1 LKPGLTPQTLF
12 RIINAEELLRLAT
25 RRRMPSHP
33 RSHSPYPLCTNYL
46 EGSNRRT
53 FAQKVRWR
61 PRIAQCALLSAIL
74 TIACIARA
82 ETVTLDNGDRLTG
95 TIVKADG
102 KELVLMADKAGS
114 TTDKTGSITVP
125 WSAVRQITS
134 TALLYVVTSQG
145 TTVGGAV
152 TTEGSELVVTP
163 SSGPP
168 QRIPLANVT
177 TLRSQSE
184 ETAYERS
191 LHPGVLESWQINS
204 SLGFALA
211 RGNSRTTN
219 LAIGFNAVRATMH
232 DKLTAYMDSIYAS
245 SGLVVAPGVTAGVTA
260 NDIRGGAM
268 YQHDVFARAF
278 VYGSG
283 DFEYNELQF
292 LNLRSIWGAGAGYHV
307 IKQMDTTLDLFAG
320 ANYTRETYSTGIR
333 RNIAALTVGDLFHHQ
348 VGKNTSINEA
358 ADVYPELS
366 HLGQYRFAL
375 DISLA
380 TKIKT
385 WLGWQSTFSD
395 RYISDPIPGTVS
407 NDLIFSTGLNFT
419 FSHY

>member
-1 LKPGLTPQTLF
+1 
-12 RIINAEELLRLAT
+12 LA
-25 RRRMPSHP
+25 
-33 RSHSPYPLCTNYL
+33 
-46 EGSNRRT
+46 
-53 FAQKVRWR
+53 
-61 PRIAQCALLSAIL
+61 IAR
-74 TIACIARA
+74 IARA
-82 ETVTLDNGDRLTG
+82 DTVTLDNGDRLTG
-95 TIVKADG
+95 TIVKSDG

-114 TTDKTGSITVP
+114 VAGKTGSITVP

-134 TALLYVVTSQG
+134 TAPLYAVTSQG

-152 TTEGSELVVTP
+152 TTEGTDLVVTP
-163 SSGPP
+163 SSGAP

-177 TLRSQSE
+177 TLRSQSQ

-191 LHPGVLESWQINS
+191 LHPSVLENWQIDS

-211 RGNSRTTN
+211 RGNSKTTN
-219 LAIGFNAVRATMH
+219 LAVGFNAVRATMH
-232 DKLTAYMDSIYAS
+232 DKLSAYMDSIYAS

-320 ANYTRETYSTGIR
+320 ANYTKETYSTGIR
-333 RNIAALTVGDLFHHQ
+333 RNLAALTIGDLFRHQ
-348 VGKNTSINEA
+348 IGKNTSINETL
-358 ADVYPELS
+358 DVYPELS
-366 HLGQYRFAL
+366 HLGEYRLAL

-385 WLGWQSTFSD
+385 WLGWQSTVSD
-395 RYISDPIPGTVS
+395 RYISDPILGTVS

-419 FSHY
+419 FSH

>member
-1 LKPGLTPQTLF
+1 
-12 RIINAEELLRLAT
+12 
-25 RRRMPSHP
+25 MPSHP
-33 RSHSPYPLCTNYL
+33 RSHSPYPLCTNYV
-46 EGSNRRT
+46 GDSKRRT
-53 FAQKVRWR
+53 CTQKAGWR
-61 PRIAQCALLSAIL
+61 PRIAQCALLFAIL
-74 TIACIARA
+74 AIACTACADTI
-82 ETVTLDNGDRLTG
+82 TLDNGDRLTG
-95 TIVKADG
+95 TIVKSDG

-114 TTDKTGSITVP
+114 VADKTGSITVP

-134 TALLYVVTSQG
+134 TAPLYAVTSQG

-152 TTEGSELVVTP
+152 TTEGTDLVVTP
-163 SSGPP
+163 SSGAP
-168 QRIPLANVT
+168 QRIPLASVT
-177 TLRSQSE
+177 TLRSQSQ
-184 ETAYERS
+184 ETAYELS
-191 LHPGVLESWQINS
+191 LHPGLLQSWQIDS

-211 RGNSRTTN
+211 RGNSKTTN

-245 SGLVVAPGVTAGVTA
+245 SGLVVSPGVTAGVTA

-268 YQHDVFARAF
+268 YQHDVSARAF

-320 ANYTRETYSTGIR
+320 ANYTKETYSTGIR
-333 RNIAALTVGDLFHHQ
+333 RNLAALTIGDLFRHQ
-348 VGKNTSINEA
+348 IGKNTSINETL
-358 ADVYPELS
+358 DVYPELS
-366 HLGQYRFAL
+366 HLGEYRLAL

-385 WLGWQSTFSD
+385 WLGWQSTVSD
-395 RYISDPIPGTVS
+395 RYISDPILGTVS

-419 FSHY
+419 FSH

>member
-1 LKPGLTPQTLF
+1 
-12 RIINAEELLRLAT
+12 
-25 RRRMPSHP
+25 MPSYP
-33 RSHSPYPLCTNYL
+33 RSHSPYPLCTKYV
-46 EGSNRRT
+46 GDSKRRT
-53 FAQKVRWR
+53 CAQKARWR
-61 PRIAQCALLSAIL
+61 SRIAQCALLFAISAI
-74 TIACIARA
+74 ACTARA
-82 ETVTLDNGDRLTG
+82 DTITLDNGDRLTG
-95 TIVKADG
+95 TIVKSDG

-114 TTDKTGSITVP
+114 VADKTGSITVP

-134 TALLYVVTSQG
+134 TAPLFVVTSQG
-145 TTVGGAV
+145 TTVRGAV
-152 TTEGSELVVTP
+152 TTEGSDVVVTP

-177 TLRSQSE
+177 ALRSQSE

-191 LHPGVLESWQINS
+191 LHPGVLESWQIDS

-211 RGNSRTTN
+211 RGNSKTTN
-219 LAIGFNAVRATMH
+219 LAVGFNAVRATMH

-268 YQHDVFARAF
+268 YQHDVSARAF

-292 LNLRSIWGAGAGYHV
+292 LDLRSIWGAGAGYHV
-307 IKQMDTTLDLFAG
+307 IKRMDTTLDLFAG
-320 ANYTRETYSTGIR
+320 ANYTKESYSTGIR
-333 RNIAALTVGDLFHHQ
+333 RNLAALTIGDLFRHQ
-348 VGKNTSINEA
+348 IGKNTSINETLV
-358 ADVYPELS
+358 VYPELS
-366 HLGQYRFAL
+366 HLGEYRLAL

-380 TKIKT
+380 TKINT
-385 WLGWQSTFSD
+385 WLGWQSTLSD

-407 NDLIFSTGLNFT
+407 NDFIFSTGLNFT
-419 FSHY
+419 FSH

>member
-1 LKPGLTPQTLF
+1 
-12 RIINAEELLRLAT
+12 
-25 RRRMPSHP
+25 MPSHP
-33 RSHSPYPLCTNYL
+33 RSHSPYPLCTTYL
-46 EGSNRRT
+46 GNSNRRIR
-53 FAQKVRWR
+53 AVNGRWKAGM
-61 PRIAQCALLSAIL
+61 AQCALLFAIL
-74 TIACIARA
+74 TMACTVRA
-82 ETVTLDNGDRLTG
+82 DTVTLDNGDRLTG
-95 TIVKADG
+95 TIVKSDG
-102 KELVLMADKAGS
+102 KELVLMTDRVGS
-114 TTDKTGSITVP
+114 TTDKTGPITVQ

-134 TALLYVVTSQG
+134 TAPLYVGTSQG
-145 TTVGGAV
+145 TTVAGAV
-152 TTEGSELVVTP
+152 TTEGTDLVVAP
-163 SSGPP
+163 SSGGP

-191 LHPGVLESWQINS
+191 LHPTVLESWQINS

-211 RGNSRTTN
+211 RGNSHTTN
-219 LAIGFNAVRATMH
+219 LAIGFNAVRGTMN

-245 SGLVVAPGVTAGVTA
+245 SGLVVPGVTGGVTA

-292 LNLRSIWGAGAGYHV
+292 LNLRSIWGAGAGYHA
-307 IKQMDTTLDLFAG
+307 IKRTDTTLDLFAG
-320 ANYTRETYSTGIR
+320 ANYTKETYSTGIH
-333 RNIAALTVGDLFHHQ
+333 RNLAALTFGDLFRHQ
-348 VGKNTSINEA
+348 IGKNTAINETL
-358 ADVYPELS
+358 DVYPELS
-366 HLGQYRFAL
+366 HLGQYRIAL

-385 WLGWQSTFSD
+385 WLGWQSTLSD

-419 FSHY
+419 FSH

>member
-1 LKPGLTPQTLF
+1 
-12 RIINAEELLRLAT
+12 
-25 RRRMPSHP
+25 MPSHP
-33 RSHSPYPLCTNYL
+33 PSHSPHPLCTSYL
-46 EGSNRRT
+46 GDSNRRT
-53 FAQKVRWR
+53 CAQKARWR
-61 PRIAQCALLSAIL
+61 PRIAQCALLFALS

-82 ETVTLDNGDRLTG
+82 DTVTLDNGDRLTG
-95 TIVKADG
+95 TIVKSDG

-134 TALLYVVTSQG
+134 TAPLYVGTSQG
-145 TTVGGAV
+145 TTVAGGV
-152 TTEGSELVVTP
+152 TTEGSDLVVTP
-163 SSGPP
+163 SSGAP
-168 QRIPLANVT
+168 QRLPLANVT
-177 TLRSQSE
+177 ALRSQSE
-184 ETAYERS
+184 ETVYERS
-191 LHPGVLESWQINS
+191 LHPGLLESWQINS

-211 RGNSRTTN
+211 RGNSKTTN

-260 NDIRGGAM
+260 NDILGGAM

-307 IKQMDTTLDLFAG
+307 IKQTDTTLDLYAG
-320 ANYTRETYSTGIR
+320 ANYTKETYSTGVR
-333 RNIAALTVGDLFHHQ
+333 RNLAALTVGDLFHHQ
-348 VGKNTSINEA
+348 IGKNTTINQSL
-358 ADVYPELS
+358 DVYPELS
-366 HLGQYRFAL
+366 HLGEYRFAFN
-375 DISLA
+375 ISLA

-385 WLGWQSTFSD
+385 WLGWQSSLSD
-395 RYISDPIPGTVS
+395 RYISDPIPGTVR

-419 FSHY
+419 FSH

>member
-1 LKPGLTPQTLF
+1 
-12 RIINAEELLRLAT
+12 
-25 RRRMPSHP
+25 MPSHP
-33 RSHSPYPLCTNYL
+33 RSHSPYPLCTSYL
-46 EGSNRRT
+46 ADSNRRT
-53 FAQKVRWR
+53 CAQKARWR
-61 PRIAQCALLSAIL
+61 PIIAQCALLFAIF
-74 TIACIARA
+74 IVACVARA
-82 ETVTLDNGDRLTG
+82 DTVTLDNGDRLTG
-95 TIVKADG
+95 TIVKSDG

-114 TTDKTGSITVP
+114 TTDKTGLITVP

-134 TALLYVVTSQG
+134 TAPLYVVTSQS

-152 TTEGSELVVTP
+152 TTEGSDLVVTP
-163 SSGPP
+163 SSGAP
-168 QRIPLANVT
+168 QRLPLASVAA
-177 TLRSQSE
+177 LRSQSE

-191 LHPGVLESWQINS
+191 LHPTVLQSWQINS

-232 DKLTAYMDSIYAS
+232 DKLTAYMNSIYAS

-260 NDIRGGAM
+260 NDILGGAM

-320 ANYTRETYSTGIR
+320 ANYTKETYSTGIR
-333 RNIAALTVGDLFHHQ
+333 RNLAALTVGDLFHHQ
-348 VGKNTSINEA
+348 IGKNTTINQA
-358 ADVYPELS
+358 LDIYPELS
-366 HLGQYRFAL
+366 HLGEYRFAFN
-375 DISLA
+375 ISLA

-385 WLGWQSTFSD
+385 WLGWQSSLSD
-395 RYISDPIPGTVS
+395 RYISDPIPGTVR

-419 FSHY
+419 FSH